1 MEKKDK
7 SENIKKIGKNEK
19 SVKLKIVRKGK
30 IGKIAKLEKLE
41 ENEKSGK
48 LFHKRHLTIFCF
60 SFVFGANSFKIKWKL
75 NDTHKS
81 MQISQGKNRGSLW

>member
-30 IGKIAKLEKLE
+30 IGKIAKLE

-48 LFHKRHLTIFCF
+48 LFHKRHLTTFLFWLC
-60 SFVFGANSFKIKWKL
+60 FGANFFKMEAK
-75 NDTHKS
+75 
-81 MQISQGKNRGSLW
+81 

>member
-60 SFVFGANSFKIKWKL
+60 SFVLAQILLKWKL